1 MSELKKINVPYT
13 IQKLMASCA
22 SAQLPLTD
30 VEGKVLGTPVDADMI
45 PTASRKSQIMEI
57 GQQRIMLSQPASKKS
72 QENAIE
78 SEEELFIE
86 KPKGRRSGKTDTPEE
101 ATQSSTQSRSK
112 RRGEQAET
120 QEEGNPPSQRR
131 RVDVET
137 QPHAKRRGER
147 EEAQE
152 DDVQH
157 YQRRRVESRN
167 TQNQR
172 QVHHVEEPV
181 ALERTS
187 QRSHRGWRTPKE
199 NNHESVA
206 EGPSQRS
213 MKGGS
218 VDSDGEPNKED
229 DAIQRRAK
237 CSREI
242 RQEQDEDNSTGRKKL
257 KDKDIKG
264 WFTVA
269 PHGNKRKAYVVT
281 ETELQYTL
289 AEGQKL
295 LPCAPTETVK
305 GLVVYK
311 RVAPSPQITR
321 HSGVKNFKAFRK
333 NSVIHG
339 KPLTWIHL
347 RSVLPKETEL
357 QRVMNE
363 EDRIRQEEQRK
374 ADELFADRS
383 GNIRGHFKPKSKRSR
398 MS

>member
-1 MSELKKINVPYT
+1 
-13 IQKLMASCA
+13 
-22 SAQLPLTD
+22 
-30 VEGKVLGTPVDADMI
+30 
-45 PTASRKSQIMEI
+45 
-57 GQQRIMLSQPASKKS
+57 
-72 QENAIE
+72 
-78 SEEELFIE
+78 
-86 KPKGRRSGKTDTPEE
+86 
-101 ATQSSTQSRSK
+101 
-112 RRGEQAET
+112 
-120 QEEGNPPSQRR
+120 
-131 RVDVET
+131 
-137 QPHAKRRGER
+137 
-147 EEAQE
+147 
-152 DDVQH
+152 
-157 YQRRRVESRN
+157 VESRN

-218 VDSDGEPNKED
+218 VDSEGEPNKED
-229 DAIQRRAK
+229 DAIQRRTK